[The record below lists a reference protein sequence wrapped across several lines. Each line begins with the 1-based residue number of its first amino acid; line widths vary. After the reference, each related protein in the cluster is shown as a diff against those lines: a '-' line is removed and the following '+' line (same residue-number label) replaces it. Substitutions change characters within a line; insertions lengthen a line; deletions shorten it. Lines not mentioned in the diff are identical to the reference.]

1 MFTILIPKIK
11 SLVTKES
18 IKGLMLLIFWILV
31 YCVFL
36 FFILRFTLIQT
47 NVNNNANLIVKQIS
61 ALKRDYMIIH
71 I

>member
-1 MFTILIPKIK
+1 MFTILIPKIT

-71 I
+71 V

>member
-1 MFTILIPKIK
+1 MFTILIPKIT

-18 IKGLMLLIFWILV
+18 IKGLMLLVFWILV

-71 I
+71 V

>member
-18 IKGLMLLIFWILV
+18 IKGLMLLVFWILV

>member
-18 IKGLMLLIFWILV
+18 IKGLMLLVFWILV

-71 I
+71 V

>member
-18 IKGLMLLIFWILV
+18 IKGLMLLVFWILV
-31 YCVFL
+31 CVFL

-71 I
+71 V

>member
-18 IKGLMLLIFWILV
+18 IKGLMLLVVLTLV

-36 FFILRFTLIQT
+36 FYFEVYFDT
-47 NVNNNANLIVKQIS
+47 NQCKQ
-61 ALKRDYMIIH
+61 
-71 I
+71 

>member
-18 IKGLMLLIFWILV
+18 IKGLMLLVFWILV
-31 YCVFL
+31 YCVFP

-71 I
+71 V

>member
-18 IKGLMLLIFWILV
+18 IKGLMLPIFWILV

-71 I
+71 V

>member
-18 IKGLMLLIFWILV
+18 IKGLMLLVFWILV

-36 FFILRFTLIQT
+36 FLF
-47 NVNNNANLIVKQIS
+47 
-61 ALKRDYMIIH
+61 
-71 I
+71 

>member
-71 I
+71 V

>member
-18 IKGLMLLIFWILV
+18 TKGLMLLVFWILV

-71 I
+71 V

>member
-61 ALKRDYMIIH
+61 ALERDYMIIH
-71 I
+71 V

>member
-36 FFILRFTLIQT
+36 FFYFEVYFDT
-47 NVNNNANLIVKQIS
+47 NQCKQ
-61 ALKRDYMIIH
+61 
-71 I
+71 

>member
-1 MFTILIPKIK
+1 MFTILIPKIT

-18 IKGLMLLIFWILV
+18 IKGLMLLVFWILV

-61 ALKRDYMIIH
+61 ALERDYMIIH
-71 I
+71 V